1 MDRLTVIG
9 SAVAIGSLLLG
20 CVGVGN
26 LIVAEVTSR
35 RFEFGVL
42 RAIGAPRS
50 MLGRLVAG
58 QTLIVGLVGCAAG
71 TMLGTEFALVERGL
85 HQRLV
90 GVTYPLHLAW
100 DVIAWGTLV
109 VLAAAL
115 LAALPTIWR
124 LMRYPPRALL
134 ARLE

>member
-1 MDRLTVIG
+1 
-9 SAVAIGSLLLG
+9 
-20 CVGVGN
+20 
-26 LIVAEVTSR
+26 
-35 RFEFGVL
+35 
-42 RAIGAPRS
+42 
-50 MLGRLVAG
+50 
-58 QTLIVGLVGCAAG
+58 
-71 TMLGTEFALVERGL
+71 
-85 HQRLV
+85 V